1 MKLPDQYKNLTLE
14 EKRIV
19 VANLIMNYGDNWAQ
33 DLIKGL
39 WDSQVEFLFTYF
51 FTESKTARERMW
63 HDMQA
68 KYEATLKQIEYI
80 VERIQ
85 RLNIEYSELL
95 QKRDEIES
103 MANLDEQLKSS

>member
-1 MKLPDQYKNLTLE
+1 
-14 EKRIV
+14 
-19 VANLIMNYGDNWAQ
+19 
-33 DLIKGL
+33 
-39 WDSQVEFLFTYF
+39 
-51 FTESKTARERMW
+51 MW

-95 QKRDEIES
+95 QKRVEIES